1 MKMPMSPVSK
11 TRQLVNYLYNTGNA
25 ISESQ
30 IRAQFG
36 IKHPKRVM
44 SIISSLVEKYGNW
57 EIVTT
62 ENSGRLNGATTYQML
77 DTHPG
82 DRTFQFDRNGK
93 RFVPQGNAKRLTTV
107 C

>member
-1 MKMPMSPVSK
+1 MPMSPVTK
-11 TRQLVNYLYNTGNA
+11 TRQLINYLYNTGNA

-30 IRAQFG
+30 IRSQFG

-44 SIISSLVEKYGNW
+44 SIISNLVEKYGNW

-62 ENSGRLNGATTYQML
+62 TNTGRGPRATFYQMV

-82 DRTFQFDRNGK
+82 NRKFQFDRNGK
-93 RFVPQGNAKRLTTV
+93 RFVPSASSTAKRMTTAS
-107 C
+107 